1 MYYSKGRQILII
13 CVDRDAQMGIYNM
26 NSFIPV
32 SLNLSKSLC
41 GSRSVSKASV
51 LFCTIALSCSK

>member
-1 MYYSKGRQILII
+1 MYYRKGRQILII

-32 SLNLSKSLC
+32 SLSLGKSLY
-41 GSRSVSKASV
+41 GSHSVS
-51 LFCTIALSCSK
+51 